1 MILAIDVDY
10 HSNQASVAAIAFNRW
25 SDPEPVQ
32 EWAIQVSDPAAYVPG
47 QFYRREL
54 PCILA
59 LLKQIE
65 VVPECIVIDGYV
77 YLGGER
83 KPGLGQYLFEAL
95 DGTTPVIGVAKSRF
109 KDTPVGV
116 EVFRGQS
123 KRPLYVTAA
132 GIDETEAR
140 HLIAGMYGHHRI
152 PALLKRVDQLCRQA
166 GIPDRFMD
174 ETRQP
179 PVGPID

>member
-1 MILAIDVDY
+1 MFKMILAVDVDY
-10 HSNQASVAAIAFNRW
+10 RSNQANVAAIAFNHW
-25 SDPEPVQ
+25 SDPEPAQ
-32 EWAIQVSDPAAYVPG
+32 ESVIQVSDPAAYVPG

-77 YLGGER
+77 YLGSEK

-95 DGTTPVIGVAKSRF
+95 DETTPIIGVAKSRF

-123 KRPLYVTAA
+123 KRPLYVTAV
-132 GIDETEAR
+132 GINEVEAR
-140 HLIAGMYGHHRI
+140 YLIAGMYGPHRI
-152 PALLKRVDQLCRQA
+152 PVLLKRVDQLCRQT
-166 GIPDRFMD
+166 GVP
-174 ETRQP
+174 
-179 PVGPID
+179 